1 MTYRDKVKQ
10 HVNNDEIFNK
20 LSNYAGMIQTKNR
33 VMNLT
38 GFKGD
43 TLWEEGIHE
52 SIISLESVFKDC
64 DGKEL
69 LDIGAGAG
77 FPSVPFLIAHPEVKL
92 TIYEGHGKRVK
103 FLQEVSDE
111 LDLNIRVLNQR
122 VETSTEVEKF
132 DLITARA
139 VSELKVII
147 EASSQVGKIDSHYA
161 FIKGPRIHDELQRA
175 GLIAKDL
182 GIKVEKIRVEYD
194 TKEIYI
200 ASFYKTKET
209 PKGLPREWAKIVKNK

>member
-92 TIYEGHGKRVK
+92 TIYEGHG
-103 FLQEVSDE
+103 
-111 LDLNIRVLNQR
+111 
-122 VETSTEVEKF
+122 
-132 DLITARA
+132 
-139 VSELKVII
+139 
-147 EASSQVGKIDSHYA
+147 
-161 FIKGPRIHDELQRA
+161 
-175 GLIAKDL
+175 
-182 GIKVEKIRVEYD
+182 
-194 TKEIYI
+194 
-200 ASFYKTKET
+200 
-209 PKGLPREWAKIVKNK
+209 